1 MGAAIVSA
9 VRAGLPVRAASE
21 DPSVPEGREPHPREP
36 GSEAL
41 PGRVLGTGARGVRRV
56 AELTGVDRAIEAGA
70 EEAIVRAAESPAVE
84 RAFARILQGPAVEE
98 AVARAVQ
105 SPAVERAIL
114 EALDSEMVDR
124 VWGRLLDSDEAQR
137 LVERIAEAPEVRAAI
152 AAQGVGLLGDLGRQ
166 LSRATRGFDDVVERV
181 VRAVLRQPARTER
194 TQSVGLATRAVALAV
209 DAGILNAGFLLV
221 SAIVAFLISALSGG
235 TDQVSAEAIVAGGA
249 AWLVAGS
256 VYLLT
261 FWSSVGQTPGM
272 RFVRIHLEADGE
284 PRIGR
289 RPAVRRLYGAALCV
303 LTLGLGFLGVL
314 FSERRRG
321 LHDRIAG
328 TDVVYDEA
336 RRGARNSIR

>member
-1 MGAAIVSA
+1 M
-9 VRAGLPVRAASE
+9 
-21 DPSVPEGREPHPREP
+21 PERREPRPREP
-36 GSEAL
+36 GSEPL

-56 AELTGVDRAIEAGA
+56 AELTGVDRAIEVGA

-84 RAFARILQGPAVEE
+84 RAFARILAGPAVEE

-114 EALDSEMVDR
+114 EVLDSEMLDH
-124 VWGRLLDSDEAQR
+124 VWDRLLDSDEAQR

-166 LSRATRGFDDVVERV
+166 VGRATRGFDDVIERV
-181 VRAVLRQPARTER
+181 VRSVLRRPARTER
-194 TQSVGLATRAVALAV
+194 SQAAGLATRFVALVV
-209 DAGILNAGFLLV
+209 DAGILNAGFFV
-221 SAIVAFLISALSGG
+221 VAAIVAFLISGLSGG
-235 TDQVSAEAIVAGGA
+235 TDQVSGQAIVAGGT

-256 VYLLT
+256 LYLLT

-272 RFVRIHLEADGE
+272 RFVHIHLEADGE

-289 RPAVRRLYGAALCV
+289 RLAVRRIYGVALCV

-321 LHDRIAG
+321 LHDRVAG
-328 TDVVYDEA
+328 TDVVYDVVG
-336 RRGARNSIR
+336 RRAQT